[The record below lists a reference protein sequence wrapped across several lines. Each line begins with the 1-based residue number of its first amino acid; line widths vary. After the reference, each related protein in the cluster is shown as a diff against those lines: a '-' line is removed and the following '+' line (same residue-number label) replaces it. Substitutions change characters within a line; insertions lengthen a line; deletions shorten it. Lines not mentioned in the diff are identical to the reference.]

1 MEQKQKQQQQGV
13 KYDNGKPAAGWLL
26 EVFPNALMCLGKV
39 IRKGQE
45 KYPNPNNWKYLE
57 QAEVRY
63 RDALMRHLLK
73 KYGGQ
78 DTDEETGLSHLAH
91 AAWNAL
97 ALLELE
103 LTKDNKDNERQ

>member
-1 MEQKQKQQQQGV
+1 MEQHEKKCQQGV
-13 KYDNGKPAAGWLL
+13 KFDNGKPAAGWLL

-57 QAEVRY
+57 QAEIRY

-73 KYGGQ
+73 KYAGQ

-97 ALLELE
+97 ALLELK
-103 LTKDNKDNERQ
+103 LMKDDNEDKSL

>member
-1 MEQKQKQQQQGV
+1 MEQEKNKQQQQGV
-13 KYDNGKPAAGWLL
+13 KYDGGKPAAGWLL

-57 QAEVRY
+57 QAEIRY

-78 DTDEETGLSHLAH
+78 STDEETGLSHLAH

-103 LTKDNKDNERQ
+103 LMKDNKENEL